1 MNTGQMLITIGAIFL
16 LSVVI
21 LRVNTNLLITDNVMD
36 KSKVNLLAVSIATS
50 CIEEATAKAFDENTV
65 NSSVVDST
73 SFSST
78 LGKETGEAYPLFDD
92 FDDYNFFNSN
102 PKLDSIEFATGKYL
116 VFQTFCKVNYVPFAN
131 PNSTTSSKTWSKK
144 MTIAVTSDAMLD
156 EELGVQDTITMSTI
170 YSYWFFR

>member
-1 MNTGQMLITIGAIFL
+1 MNTGQMLITIGAIFI

-21 LRVNTNLLITDNVMD
+21 LRVNTNLLITDNVID

-50 CIEEATAKAFDENTV
+50 CIEEATSKAFDENSV
-65 NSSVVDST
+65 SSAITDST
-73 SFSST
+73 GFSST
-78 LGKETGEAYPLFDD
+78 LGKETGEVYPLFDD
-92 FDDYNFFNSN
+92 FDDYNSFQTN
-102 PKLDSIEFATGKYL
+102 PKLDSIEFETGKFL

-131 PNSTTSSKTWSKK
+131 PNSTTSNKTWSKR
-144 MTIAVTSDAMLD
+144 MTVLVTSDAMLD

>member
-1 MNTGQMLITIGAIFL
+1 MNTGQMLITIGAIFI

-21 LRVNTNLLITDNVMD
+21 LRVNTNLLITDNVID

-50 CIEEATAKAFDENTV
+50 CIEEATAKAFDENSINT
-65 NSSVVDST
+65 SITDST
-73 SFSST
+73 GFSST

-92 FDDYNFFNSN
+92 FDDYNSFSSN
-102 PKLDSIEFATGKYL
+102 PKLDSIEFETGKFL

-131 PNSTTSSKTWSKK
+131 PNSTTSNKTWSKR
-144 MTIAVTSDAMLD
+144 MTVAVTSDAMLD